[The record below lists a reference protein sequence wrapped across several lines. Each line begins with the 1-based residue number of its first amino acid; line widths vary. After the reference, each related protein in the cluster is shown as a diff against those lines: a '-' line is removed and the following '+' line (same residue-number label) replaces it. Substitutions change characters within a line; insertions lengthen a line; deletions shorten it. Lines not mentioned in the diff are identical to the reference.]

1 MGPDSQVLYY
11 GGDGDFQ
18 LLCLKIVLTRLLLPD
33 AAWRSLGSLTGW
45 LLTLLP
51 GCSLSGL
58 SNWLPGSPPCLDF
71 PSELYRRA
79 APGTLQLHSVHH
91 WAGHSVAAGTSPQ
104 YKKDH

>member
-11 GGDGDFQ
+11 GGDGVFQ
-18 LLCLKIVLTRLLLPD
+18 LLCLKKCSYQDT
-33 AAWRSLGSLTGW
+33 AAGCCLETLGLLTGW
-45 LLTLLP
+45 LFTLLP